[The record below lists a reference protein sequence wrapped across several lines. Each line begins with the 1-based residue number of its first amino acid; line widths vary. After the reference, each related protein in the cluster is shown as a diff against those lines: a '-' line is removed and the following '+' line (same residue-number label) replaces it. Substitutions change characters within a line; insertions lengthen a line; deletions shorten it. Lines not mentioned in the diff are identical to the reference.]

1 MQVLMT
7 AVVVAFMAA
16 GCGNRGFNP
25 PSDEEMMRNFLAH
38 EDAFTEI
45 AAILP
50 KCPYGSVYPPFHPI
64 ERAEDSLCLASL
76 GAEQCAR
83 LDSLLAAIGCER
95 AYFKSRHALWQIEQG
110 DFSSIPSIEE
120 LPDTLAPAVS
130 ILYYAAG
137 WSISPSVYKQYVYN
151 PESVPTDTTGRELNE
166 WIGIVRDDPDTP
178 GGMASRHIK
187 GDWYIELCYDK

>member
-25 PSDEEMMRNFLAH
+25 PSDEEMMRNFYAH
-38 EDAFTEI
+38 EDAFNEI

-95 AYFKSRHALWQIEQG
+95 AYFKSRHALWQIEHG
-110 DFSSIPSIEE
+110 DFSSIPPIEE
-120 LPDTLAPAVS
+120 LPDTIASS
-130 ILYYAAG
+130 ISIIYYAAG
-137 WSISPSVYKQYVYN
+137 WSVGPSVDKQYVYK
-151 PESVPTDTTGRELNE
+151 PESDPTDTADYELNDL
-166 WIGIVRDDPDTP
+166 IGIIRNEPEVP
-178 GGMASRHIK
+178 GGMASKHIK
-187 GDWYIELCYDK
+187 GDWYIELWYDK